1 MLRSFISLFLLSVGL
16 SGQAQEVLEEA
27 QSETLPQETPIAP
40 QPKDSIVYLEPYG
53 LRVGIDLS
61 RPTITFFE
69 PEYTG
74 FEIVGDFRISQ
85 NLYLA
90 AELGN
95 ETRDRQEDLYNF
107 TTSGSYLKVG
117 VDLNTYGNWYGEQ
130 NLIYIGG
137 RIAYS
142 SFSQTLNN
150 FQIYDSNRYWNPDGF
165 ANGSTE
171 AREFKGLSA
180 TWLEFVLGVKAEL
193 LANIYLGGSV
203 RLGAYITNDEPENFR
218 NLFIPGFNKVTDG
231 ARFGIG
237 YNFTLSYFL
246 PLYKKKRVN
255 RKKKTPAPTEEE
267 PQ

>member
-1 MLRSFISLFLLSVGL
+1 MSRYFTSIVFLCFCVLGL
-16 SGQAQEVLEEA
+16 AQDEPVDLH
-27 QSETLPQETPIAP
+27 
-40 QPKDSIVYLEPYG
+40 PKDTLVYKEAYG

-61 RPTITFFE
+61 RPTIAFFE

-74 FEIVGDFRISQ
+74 FEVVGDYRITQ

-95 ETRDRQEDLYNF
+95 EKRDRQEDLYNF

-117 VDLNTYGNWYGEQ
+117 IDYNTYGNWLDEQ

-137 RIAYS
+137 RVAYS
-142 SFSQTLNN
+142 NFTQTLNN
-150 FQIYDSNRYWNPDGF
+150 YQIFDSNRYWSPDGF
-165 ANGSTE
+165 VEGSSE
-171 AREFKGLSA
+171 AREFSGLSSI
-180 TWLEFVLGVKAEL
+180 WLEFVLGVKTEL
-193 LANIYLGGSV
+193 VSNIYLGGSV
-203 RLGAYITNDEPENFR
+203 RLGAYITNNEPENFR

-246 PLYKKKRVN
+246 PLYRKARVPKKKKEV
-255 RKKKTPAPTEEE
+255 PQPIEEE
-267 PQ
+267 Q